1 MESTIESTL
10 ENVEHGIRN
19 ALQRLSDARAR
30 LATQRS
36 ALNENRLVLVRAVSP
51 LLLVYPAESALPAP
65 SYSPCGASDTLL
77 TPLLRGQSAKS
88 AVAAGS
94 SPRHNG
100 LLCEVD
106 RAEDFEDTI
115 IISPAAAARERAPA
129 PPTLLALQ
137 PLPPMSSP
145 RALPQAST
153 YAGFYSAMAARTQQL
168 EEQCSSYYREHVKH
182 AAKLQIAQVWAREVQ
197 PWFEKVVHRGFFQ
210 HVILRLDALNR
221 RVVRLCRRL
230 ALDRPQYIPSRQ
242 CTIPIRRGMCAHGQ
256 MVGEEG
262 HLHGRQPHSQCCP
275 HLAGGVCNRGQT
287 NGLRGVNGQV
297 RSASDDGGEGQAAQ
311 KCGCTAEA
319 TSLSAPPSQQG
330 RTSDAALKLDSADGN
345 NHPMCSLWRQ
355 YIQMVSQPDAL
366 DDEHRQAGEESHS
379 PPSPLLRTPRSLRH
393 VWHVTME
400 GLTSSDAG
408 AVSDSMTAE
417 PPNALPAADSVS
429 VGDVM
434 PHPGCRLHQRGHIDA
449 LVRNLSDLVRRRASL
464 HLPLPPQQST
474 LRLCNHDEHEHE
486 VGCHDGRDDAAGDG
500 RRGATALV
508 RERLPLDTG
517 SPPVALHHS
526 HLCVLLCCAMQ
537 LCSLAQLC
545 NAIRAGQPLCYVTP
559 PPQLAYDAD
568 VGGCSGDDNVA
579 DDGIGGVEVVHIG
592 PHEPMTVSAR
602 ATDGPFTCQR
612 TCEGQIAEALAAVYH
627 TVPCLLSQLS
637 LALQKRR
644 GGAEYS
650 GNAQREE
657 RSEVAASETDEATGS
672 KPCAASA
679 EEDRFC
685 VTNSAADAGAGKDS
699 ATGAALWP
707 TVGDAARD
715 RDAFVR
721 RWLSLAS
728 SLLTTELPPPS
739 TPLTE
744 VPSVYARVLRV
755 GSLFRSLLDAAEDEC
770 DERLLQPAAGAASA
784 VLSPTTTTPLTTA
797 RADVST
803 LATHEIHVA
812 QRNTTAAHRIARA
825 VPASS
830 IPLAATTRVSTLRQM
845 ELQTRQQWQSMETS
859 LSVARSMAAAA
870 LKRAAPS
877 DDEAGDVA
885 VLRAPMPLA

>member
-51 LLLVYPAESALPAP
+51 LLLVYPAESVLPAP

-77 TPLLRGQSAKS
+77 TPLLRGQSVKS

-230 ALDRPQYIPSRQ
+230 ALDRPQYIPSR
-242 CTIPIRRGMCAHGQ
+242 H
-256 MVGEEG
+256 
-262 HLHGRQPHSQCCP
+262 
-275 HLAGGVCNRGQT
+275 
-287 NGLRGVNGQV
+287 
-297 RSASDDGGEGQAAQ
+297 DDGGEGQAAQ

-417 PPNALPAADSVS
+417 PPSALPAADSVS

-434 PHPGCRLHQRGHIDA
+434 PHPGCRLHQRGHVDA
-449 LVRNLSDLVRRRASL
+449 LVRNLSNLVRRRASL

-500 RRGATALV
+500 RRGATAL
-508 RERLPLDTG
+508 
-517 SPPVALHHS
+517 
-526 HLCVLLCCAMQ
+526 
-537 LCSLAQLC
+537 LC

-803 LATHEIHVA
+803 LAIHEIHVA